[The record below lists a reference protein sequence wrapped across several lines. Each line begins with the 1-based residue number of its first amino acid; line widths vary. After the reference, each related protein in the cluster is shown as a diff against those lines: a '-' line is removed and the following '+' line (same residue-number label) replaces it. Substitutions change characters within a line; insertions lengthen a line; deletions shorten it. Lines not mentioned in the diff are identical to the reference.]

1 MPPFSWCNARERRP
15 SPAPATPVD
24 TAWRATGNSLETAR
38 VNVSVRPCRLLSH
51 LSQLSP
57 ASLFAESPPHAG
69 CWGTLDASVTTPPRP
84 PDVALRRS
92 ALPAASPASMPP
104 TSSCQQP
111 FTCCGAPFSPT
122 PGEHSVPAAHARL
135 ASWPRRRCAWAT
147 AGERARWGCQPAAA
161 RGYRP
166 PWPSGDGRGARRRV
180 CTSRPSS
187 NRFASVGGSTQISV
201 SRLTRSAA
209 RARI

>member
-1 MPPFSWCNARERRP
+1 MDSSPFLSEAPPVPATQVRGRPHGTAPRPVSGAPVWRARRGGRPGAYGSRQRHGTSSGHVFRHGETHSRRP
-15 SPAPATPVD
+15 SSSPSVLAPAP
-24 TAWRATGNSLETAR
+24 
-38 VNVSVRPCRLLSH
+38 
-51 LSQLSP
+51 
-57 ASLFAESPPHAG
+57 PP
-69 CWGTLDASVTTPPRP
+69 
-84 PDVALRRS
+84 
-92 ALPAASPASMPP
+92 ASPARMPP
-104 TSSCQQP
+104 KSPCQQS
-111 FTCCGAPFSPT
+111 FTCWYAPFSPT
-122 PGEHSVPAAHARL
+122 RVEHSVPAAHARL

-147 AGERARWGCQPAAA
+147 AGERARWCCQPAAA

-180 CTSRPSS
+180 CTSRSSS

>member
-1 MPPFSWCNARERRP
+1 MRLPCPPPRSVGGRTGRPRGLCQALQYGEQDVGVGPDRTGRGRGVVPPAAMCSAMAKRTTSSLVIAVGPFSRSSPCFP
-15 SPAPATPVD
+15 STHATEVPLPA
-24 TAWRATGNSLETAR
+24 LF
-38 VNVSVRPCRLLSH
+38 PCRY
-51 LSQLSP
+51 
-57 ASLFAESPPHAG
+57 
-69 CWGTLDASVTTPPRP
+69 
-84 PDVALRRS
+84 
-92 ALPAASPASMPP
+92 
-104 TSSCQQP
+104 
-111 FTCCGAPFSPT
+111 APFSPARV
-122 PGEHSVPAAHARL
+122 EHSVPAAHARL

-147 AGERARWGCQPAAA
+147 AGESARWCCQPAAA

>member
-1 MPPFSWCNARERRP
+1 M
-15 SPAPATPVD
+15 PATQVRGRPHGTAPRPVSG
-24 TAWRATGNSLETAR
+24 APVWRARRGGRPGAYGSRRRHGTSSGHVCRHGETPHVVPRHRRRSLLPLLPLLPQHACHR
-38 VNVSVRPCRLLSH
+38 SPPGQQLFPCRY
-51 LSQLSP
+51 
-57 ASLFAESPPHAG
+57 
-69 CWGTLDASVTTPPRP
+69 
-84 PDVALRRS
+84 
-92 ALPAASPASMPP
+92 
-104 TSSCQQP
+104 
-111 FTCCGAPFSPT
+111 APFSPARV
-122 PGEHSVPAAHARL
+122 ENSVPAAHARL

-147 AGERARWGCQPAAA
+147 AGERARWCCQPAAA